1 MQAYARVGRQ
11 QKQKWGGRGDL
22 SHSLLSDVAVEI
34 HVAPANQSHS
44 TKEVKQSADVPRS
57 LDLHGRRARG
67 HKQGHKQSEHKKNV
81 YLPIWGSIFCGVGNI
96 LFYPAKS
103 HLDVRDED
111 VVVHGKNQ
119 TRLRPGRAKVADD
132 ERVVQYIPHCR
143 ALGRVTLQ
151 APPDDALGPLA
162 LLGTPRCS
170 KLEEG
175 VQFFV

>member
-1 MQAYARVGRQ
+1 M
-11 QKQKWGGRGDL
+11 
-22 SHSLLSDVAVEI
+22 
-34 HVAPANQSHS
+34 
-44 TKEVKQSADVPRS
+44 
-57 LDLHGRRARG
+57 
-67 HKQGHKQSEHKKNV
+67 
-81 YLPIWGSIFCGVGNI
+81 
-96 LFYPAKS
+96 
-103 HLDVRDED
+103 RDED